1 MTTNLHISV
10 LGRPSPQGS
19 KKHVGGGRMIEASKY
34 LPAWRKAVCTAAV
47 KAVQDEL
54 WAKPAGPVELAV
66 TFYLERPTTIK
77 PDKRPM
83 PIKPP
88 DLDKLVRGVCD
99 ALSDAGVWED
109 DAQVVK
115 LTAFK
120 EYADTR
126 EPGCAIEVTIL

>member
-1 MTTNLHISV
+1 MTSSLNISV

-34 LPAWRKAVCTAAV
+34 LPAWRKAVCVAAV
-47 KAVQDEL
+47 KAVEDEV
-54 WAKPAGPVELAV
+54 WAKPAGQVELAV
-66 TFYLERPTTIK
+66 TFYLERPSSIK
-77 PDKRPM
+77 QAKRPM

-88 DLDKLVRGVCD
+88 DLDKLVRGICD

-126 EPGCAIEVTIL
+126 APGCAIQVTLM

>member
-19 KKHVGGGRMIEASKY
+19 KKHVGGGRMAEASKY

-54 WAKPAGPVELAV
+54 WAKPAGPVEIAV

-109 DAQVVK
+109 GC
-115 LTAFK
+115 TGG
-120 EYADTR
+120 EADRVQRVCRHTGTGLR
-126 EPGCAIEVTIL
+126 HRGHHL

>member
-1 MTTNLHISV
+1 MATNLHISV

-54 WAKPAGPVELAV
+54 WAKLAGPVELAV

-83 PIKPP
+83 PINLPTWTSWCAAFAMHFP
-88 DLDKLVRGVCD
+88 M
-99 ALSDAGVWED
+99 
-109 DAQVVK
+109 QVFGR
-115 LTAFK
+115 TMH
-120 EYADTR
+120 R
-126 EPGCAIEVTIL
+126 W